1 MDLDEQALPLT
12 RGQLDIWL
20 AQEIGG
26 SDAEWQLSQ
35 FVIIEGTV
43 ERDVLDY
50 AIRQLVQE
58 AEPIRAA
65 VFEADGQ
72 VYQRPIEHPN
82 FDIRF
87 YDLTSSADPAAEAYS
102 VASSMLG
109 TPMPFSGPLFK
120 FALLQTRTDQFYL
133 FMSCHHVVVDGF
145 GLSLIGNRIA
155 AIYSAVVSGTP
166 VAAPPFGS
174 LRDLVASEIEYE
186 ASSDYLEDE
195 TFWAGNL
202 PPETAA
208 HYPLS
213 GADSQGA
220 SSAATPPTPL
230 TPLALSQIQELSQD
244 LRVRRVAAI
253 TAACALLVWGRCT
266 NDSEVV
272 LDFPVSRRVR
282 PESKNFPGMV
292 TGSLPLSLSMA
303 GVTTIADFCRQVDAR
318 IQESLQHQRFP
329 VQVLEDRR
337 RLRGTR
343 KASNRVVVDFL
354 PPTTI
359 GAFGNAPASAMYIT
373 FGRVEYFG
381 LFFVST
387 GDQVFLRTAG
397 AARLF
402 SHFEAGGL
410 IGRLTRLLETMTAN
424 PGRVLCSIDL
434 LDEGERAQLGEFGN
448 WVALGETVVP
458 ASIPGLFGAQ
468 VVRWPDAVA
477 VVDRDR
483 SLTYRELDGAANRL
497 AHLLT
502 EQGVG
507 AGDVVGLLLP
517 RSVQAIAAILA
528 VLKTGAA
535 YLPIDPAF
543 PDARVRF
550 MLDDA
555 VPAAVI
561 TTAALAV
568 RVSGHGLVVV
578 DVDDPRI
585 SAYSDAVLPLPDP
598 DDLAYLIYTSGS
610 TGVPKGVAVSH
621 RNVAQ
626 LFSGSESVFSSLGA
640 ECGPGPGRVWS
651 QCHSYA
657 FDASVGEVWA
667 ALLCGGRLV
676 VVPEAVVGA
685 PDRLQQL
692 LVEQRVDVLT
702 QTPSALGMLDAAVLG
717 SVAVVVAGE
726 FCAAEVVNRWA
737 PGRVLVNAY
746 GPTEA
751 TMCAAI
757 SAPLAPGSGPP
768 PIGAPLSHVG
778 LFVLDGWLRP
788 VPVGVAGELYV
799 AGAGVGCGY
808 WGRAGLTGSR
818 FVACP
823 FGGVGI
829 RMYRSGDVVRWR
841 ADGQLEYLGR
851 ADEQVKIRGY
861 RIECAEVA
869 AVLGELPGVEQA
881 VVVLREDRPGDR
893 RLVGYLTGTA
903 DPAAAR
909 DWLAARLPA
918 FMVPAAVLALDRLPV
933 TVNGKLDKTAL
944 PAPQY
949 RDSDRYRAPAT
960 PVEEILAGIYAGV
973 LGLDR
978 VGVDESF
985 FDLGGNSL
993 LAMRVIAAVHRS
1005 LDAHL
1010 TVRTLFDAP
1019 TIYQLAARIGP
1030 GCARREPLRPQPRP
1044 QQVPLSF
1051 AQRRLWFIDQLEG
1064 PAPTYNIALALR
1076 ITGALNTLRWVPHWA
1091 TWWAATKACAPYSRL
1106 PGVLRVSALWPPI
1119 SRFRVAVHRRRRLGA
1134 GAIAAGDRCRGPH
1147 QFDLGLRNPG
1157 ACRAFRRGRG

>member
-1 MDLDEQALPLT
+1 MTSQRGLSQEQIERLERT
-12 RGQLDIWL
+12 F
-20 AQEIGG
+20 EIG
-26 SDAEWQLSQ
+26 
-35 FVIIEGTV
+35 
-43 ERDVLDY
+43 
-50 AIRQLVQE
+50 
-58 AEPIRAA
+58 
-65 VFEADGQ
+65 
-72 VYQRPIEHPN
+72 
-82 FDIRF
+82 
-87 YDLTSSADPAAEAYS
+87 DL
-102 VASSMLG
+102 L
-109 TPMPFSGPLFK
+109 
-120 FALLQTRTDQFYL
+120 
-133 FMSCHHVVVDGF
+133 
-145 GLSLIGNRIA
+145 
-155 AIYSAVVSGTP
+155 
-166 VAAPPFGS
+166 
-174 LRDLVASEIEYE
+174 
-186 ASSDYLEDE
+186 
-195 TFWAGNL
+195 
-202 PPETAA
+202 
-208 HYPLS
+208 
-213 GADSQGA
+213 
-220 SSAATPPTPL
+220 PL
-230 TPLALSQIQELSQD
+230 TPLQEGLLFHTSYPRDGADWYAVQIVVGLAGPLD
-244 LRVRRVAAI
+244 VHRLRQAVQ
-253 TAACALLVWGRCT
+253 T
-266 NDSEVV
+266 V
-272 LDFPVSRRVR
+272 LDRHPQL
-282 PESKNFPGMV
+282 G
-292 TGSLPLSLSMA
+292 
-303 GVTTIADFCRQVDAR
+303 AR
-318 IQESLQHQRFP
+318 FVYDGLDEP
-329 VQVLEDRR
+329 VQVILKHPVLPWQFTDMARNGEHLDRLCADERAAIADLAHQSPLRATLIRTADGCHRLVLTIHHAVVDGWSLQILLGEIFGSYDRR
-337 RLRGTR
+337 PLPSPQPYRAFVSWLVNQDVDAAETAWSTAFSGYEAPTLVAPSDRLGRAQRSAKSVRLSAELTDALTR
-343 KASNRVVVDFL
+343 LARSHNATLNIVLQAAWAQLLGWLTGQHDL
-354 PPTTI
+354 
-359 GAFGNAPASAMYIT
+359 AFGITVSGRATDVDGVESTVGLLINTVPVRATLAPGTTTATLLAQLQHLHTETLEHQHLALTDIHRITGHDALFDTLLVYENYPVAASPVGA
-373 FGRVEYFG
+373 EG
-381 LFFVST
+381 LTVTGVSS
-387 GDQVFLRTAG
+387 RE
-397 AARLF
+397 F
-402 SHFEAGGL
+402 SHYPLTLVVLPGSELELRIEYATGVFDPAGVDAL

-702 QTPSALGMLDAAVLG
+702 LTPSALGMLDAAVLG

-1076 ITGALNTLRWVPHWA
+1076 LTGALNDAALGAALGDVVGRHESLRTVFP
-1091 TWWAATKACAPYSRL
+1091 AAGGAPCQRIVRRR
-1106 PGVLRVSALWPPI
+1106 GC
-1119 SRFRVAVHRRRRLGA
+1119 RFRVADHRRRRLGA
-1134 GAIAAGDRCRGPH
+1134 DAIAAGD
-1147 QFDLGLRNPG
+1147 
-1157 ACRAFRRGRG
+1157 